1 MNIEL
6 QKLFLDSPFDADDFS
21 EEELKKIEQT
31 KKINVPK
38 QDKQVIKLNIK
49 QVDKK

>member
-6 QKLFLDSPFDADDFS
+6 QKLFLDSPFDISDFT

-31 KKINVPK
+31 KL
-38 QDKQVIKLNIK
+38 IKKDSAKEETKLK
-49 QVDKK
+49 LKMK